1 MFLDLPE
8 KSQVNTKIKVVFIG
22 DIRGRDVW
30 IDVVQENKDADKFV
44 FFGNYFDPFTGRPL
58 DTEAVTFNF
67 IDLVNFK
74 DEYPDKVVL
83 LLGQNEYKYLSEDQ
97 PNGSFGAGIKAHL
110 LYWSDRFS
118 VAYQFDAVLC
128 SSRGIS
134 WAWLDRVAPGWNPE
148 NVANEVNEL
157 FKSDP
162 SKFAYYGKSE
172 GDFQYC
178 ELGLVFESPFH
189 IWTQSLQY
197 GDRYGDGRITNRFI
211 QVYSGD
217 QVIVH
222 EGRKYED
229 NHSQQFQ
236 DRYYNVNALQSYPGG
251 YLVLEKGKFIPKT
264 IQGEEYHRLFRPR
277 YYSGINLM

>member
-1 MFLDLPE
+1 MFSDLPV
-8 KSQVNTKIKVVFIG
+8 KSQVTTKRKVVFIG
-22 DIRGRDVW
+22 DIRGRDAW

-83 LLGQNEYKYLSEDQ
+83 LLGQNEFKYLREDQ
-97 PNGSFGAGIKAHL
+97 PDGSFGAGIKAHL

-172 GDFQYC
+172 GDFQYY

-189 IWTQSLQY
+189 IWTKSLQF
-197 GDRYGDGRITNRFI
+197 GDGYSDGRISNRYI

-222 EGRKYED
+222 IGRKYED

-236 DRYYNVNALQSYPGG
+236 ERYHNVNALQRYPGG
-251 YLVLEKGKFIPKT
+251 YLVLENGEFIPKS

-277 YYSGINLM
+277 ENFL

>member
-1 MFLDLPE
+1 MFSDLPE
-8 KSQVNTKIKVVFIG
+8 KSQVTTKSKVVFIG
-22 DIRGRDVW
+22 DIRGRDAW

-44 FFGNYFDPFTGRPL
+44 FFGNYFDPFTGRQL
-58 DTEAVTFNF
+58 DTQAVSSNF
-67 IDLVNFK
+67 FSIINFK

-83 LLGQNEYKYLSEDQ
+83 LLGQNEFKYLSEDH
-97 PNGSFGAGIKAHL
+97 PDGSFGAEIKADL

-128 SSRGIS
+128 SSRGVS
-134 WAWLDRVAPGWNPE
+134 WAWLDRVASGWHPE
-148 NVANEVNEL
+148 NVAHEVNEL

-178 ELGLVFESPFH
+178 EHGLVFESPFY

-197 GDRYGDGRITNRFI
+197 GDHYGGNGRITNRFI

-236 DRYYNVNALQSYPGG
+236 DRYYNVNALQRYPGG
-251 YLVLEKGKFIPKT
+251 YLILENGEFIPRS

-277 YYSGINLM
+277 ENFL